1 MGLVISL
8 FSGKPHLM
16 TKLRLLWS
24 TILETSAGRVIRQT
38 IKGFFDDNGGIL
50 AGNLAYLS
58 LLTLFPFFIFCV
70 SLAGV
75 FGRTDE
81 GLEAVST
88 LISAVPAQVADVL
101 TGPITEVLAG
111 SAKRGLLTFGAIV
124 TIWTAANFIE
134 TVRVI
139 VLVAY
144 DQTSTRSLWFQRLQ
158 SSLLV
163 IASALILFSSMIV
176 QFVLNTAQKLL
187 QTYLPWFTGIID
199 FMKIIGTGVA
209 PVILVLGLY
218 GIFRALTPKE
228 ALPVRHWPGALLTA
242 VIWIAASQILPRV
255 LTMMGSYNVTYGSL
269 AGIIITLLFFYVL
282 GIGLVL
288 GAQLNAALR
297 LEALRQTET
306 VS

>member
-1 MGLVISL
+1 
-8 FSGKPHLM
+8 M
-16 TKLRLLWS
+16 TRLRILWS
-24 TILETSAGRVIRQT
+24 QLLSTPAGRVISQT
-38 IKGFFDDNGGIL
+38 VKGFFEDNGGIL

-70 SLAGV
+70 SLAGF
-75 FGRTDE
+75 FGRTNE
-81 GLEAVST
+81 GLEAVQT
-88 LISAVPAQVADVL
+88 LMSSVPSQVADVL
-101 TGPITEVLAG
+101 VAPINQVLAT

-139 VLVAY
+139 VLLAY
-144 DQTSTRSLWFQRLQ
+144 DQSSERSLWFQRLQ
-158 SSLLV
+158 STLLV

-176 QFVLNTAQKLL
+176 QFILNTAQKVLT
-187 QTYLPWFTGIID
+187 TYLPWFTGIID
-199 FMKIIGTGVA
+199 FMKIISTGIA

-242 VIWIAASQILPRV
+242 VVWIAATQLLPV
-255 LTMMGSYNVTYGSL
+255 ALSVMGSYNVTYGSL

-297 LEALRQTET
+297 LERLRFAET

>member
-1 MGLVISL
+1 
-8 FSGKPHLM
+8 M
-16 TKLRLLWS
+16 TRLRLLWS
-24 TILETSAGRVIRQT
+24 SLLETRTGRVICQT
-38 IKGFFDDNGGIL
+38 VKGFFSDNGGIL
-50 AGNLAYLS
+50 AGNLAYMS

-70 SLAGV
+70 SLAGF
-75 FGRTDE
+75 FGRTEE
-81 GLEAVST
+81 GLEAVAT
-88 LISAVPAQVADVL
+88 LISSVPSQVADVL
-101 TGPITEVLAG
+101 TGPIKEVLAG

-124 TIWTAANFIE
+124 TIWTAANFVE

-144 DQTSTRSLWFQRLQ
+144 DQTATRSLWFQRLQ
-158 SSLLV
+158 STLLV
-163 IASALILFSSMIV
+163 IASALVLFSSMIV
-176 QFVLNTAQKLL
+176 QFILNTTQKLIES
-187 QTYLPWFTGIID
+187 YLPWFTSVID

-209 PVILVLGLY
+209 PVMLVLGLY
-218 GIFRALTPKE
+218 GIFRALTPRE

-242 VIWIAASQILPRV
+242 LVWIAATQLLPV
-255 LTMMGSYNVTYGSL
+255 ALTMMGSYNLTYGSL

-297 LEALRQTET
+297 LDALRQAET

>member
-1 MGLVISL
+1 
-8 FSGKPHLM
+8 M
-16 TKLRLLWS
+16 TRLRLLWS
-24 TILETSAGRVIRQT
+24 RLVDNPAGRVTRQT
-38 IKGFFDDNGGIL
+38 VKGFFDDNGGIL
-50 AGNLAYLS
+50 AGNLAYMS

-70 SLAGV
+70 SLAGF
-75 FGRTDE
+75 FGRTAE
-81 GLEAVST
+81 GLEAVQT
-88 LISAVPAQVADVL
+88 LLSSIPPQVADVL
-101 TGPITEVLAG
+101 AGPITQVLEG

-139 VLVAY
+139 VLVAF
-144 DQTSTRSLWFQRLQ
+144 DQTSERSLWFQRLQ
-158 SSLLV
+158 STLLV

-176 QFVLNTAQKLL
+176 QFILNTTQKVIE
-187 QTYLPWFTGIID
+187 TWLPWFTGIID
-199 FMKIIGTGVA
+199 LMKIIGTGVA
-209 PVILVLGLY
+209 PAILVIGLY

-242 VIWIAASQILPRV
+242 AVWMAASQLLPIV
-255 LTMMGSYNVTYGSL
+255 LSMMGSYSLTYGSL

-288 GAQLNAALR
+288 GAQLNAAIRLERLR
-297 LEALRQTET
+297 LAET

>member
-1 MGLVISL
+1 
-8 FSGKPHLM
+8 M
-16 TKLRLLWS
+16 TRLRTLWSRLL
-24 TILETSAGRVIRQT
+24 ETPAGRIIRKT
-38 IKGFFDDNGGIL
+38 VEGFFDDNGGIL

-70 SLAGV
+70 SLAGF

-81 GLEAVST
+81 GLEAVHT
-88 LISAVPAQVADVL
+88 LLGSIPPQVADVL
-101 TGPITEVLAG
+101 AAPINEVLAG

-124 TIWTAANFIE
+124 TTWTAANFIE
-134 TVRVI
+134 TVRII

-144 DQTSTRSLWFQRLQ
+144 DQTSERSLWFQRLQ
-158 SSLLV
+158 STLLV
-163 IASALILFSSMIV
+163 IASALVLFASMIV
-176 QFVLNTAQKLL
+176 QFILNTAQKVL

-242 VIWIAASQILPRV
+242 VVWIAATQLLPIA
-255 LTMMGSYNVTYGSL
+255 LSLMGSYNLTYGSL

-288 GAQLNAALR
+288 GAQFNAALR
-297 LEALRQTET
+297 LERLRLAET

>member
-1 MGLVISL
+1 
-8 FSGKPHLM
+8 M
-16 TKLRLLWS
+16 TRLRNLWS
-24 TILETSAGRVIRQT
+24 NLLDTPVGRVTRQT
-38 IKGFFDDNGGIL
+38 VKGFFDDNGGIL
-50 AGNLAYLS
+50 AGNLAYMS

-70 SLAGV
+70 SLAGF

-81 GLEAVST
+81 GLKAVQT
-88 LISAVPAQVADVL
+88 LMSSIPPQVADVL
-101 TGPITEVLAG
+101 MTPVNEVLA
-111 SAKRGLLTFGAIV
+111 SSVKRGLLTFGAIV

-144 DQTSTRSLWFQRLQ
+144 DQTSERSLWFQRLQ
-158 SSLLV
+158 STLLV
-163 IASALILFSSMIV
+163 IVSALILFSSMIV
-176 QFVLNTAQKLL
+176 QFFLNTTQKVL
-187 QTYLPWFTGIID
+187 QTYLPWFTSIID

-209 PVILVLGLY
+209 PVILVIGLY
-218 GIFRALTPKE
+218 GIFRALTPKV

-242 VIWIAASQILPRV
+242 AVWIAATQILPV
-255 LTMMGSYNVTYGSL
+255 ALTLMGSYSLTYGSL

-297 LEALRQTET
+297 LERLRLAET

>member
-1 MGLVISL
+1 
-8 FSGKPHLM
+8 M
-16 TKLRLLWS
+16 TRLRFLKAA
-24 TILETSAGRVIRQT
+24 ILETSAGRVIRQT
-38 IKGFFDDNGGIL
+38 VKGFFDDNGGIL

-70 SLAGV
+70 SLAGA

-81 GLEAVST
+81 GLEAVAA

-111 SAKRGLLTFGAIV
+111 SARRGLLTFGAIV

-134 TVRVI
+134 TVRVV

-144 DQTSTRSLWFQRLQ
+144 DQTTSRSLWFQRLQ
-158 SSLLV
+158 STLLV

-218 GIFRALTPKE
+218 GIFRALTPRE
-228 ALPVRHWPGALLTA
+228 ALPSRHWPGALLTA
-242 VIWIAASQILPRV
+242 AIWIAATQILPRA

-297 LEALRQTET
+297 LEALRQAET
-306 VS
+306 LS

>member
-1 MGLVISL
+1 
-8 FSGKPHLM
+8 M
-16 TKLRLLWS
+16 TRLRILWS
-24 TILETSAGRVIRQT
+24 NLLDTPVGRVTRQT
-38 IKGFFDDNGGIL
+38 VKGFFDDNGGIL
-50 AGNLAYLS
+50 AGNLAYMS

-70 SLAGV
+70 SLAGF

-81 GLEAVST
+81 GLKAVQT
-88 LISAVPAQVADVL
+88 LMSSIPPQVADVL
-101 TGPITEVLAG
+101 MTPVNEVLA
-111 SAKRGLLTFGAIV
+111 SSVKRGLLTFGAIV

-144 DQTSTRSLWFQRLQ
+144 DQTSERSLWFQRLQ
-158 SSLLV
+158 STLLV
-163 IASALILFSSMIV
+163 IVSALILFSSMIV
-176 QFVLNTAQKLL
+176 QFILNTTQKVL
-187 QTYLPWFTGIID
+187 QTYLPWFTSIID

-209 PVILVLGLY
+209 PVILVIGLY
-218 GIFRALTPKE
+218 GIFRALTPKV

-242 VIWIAASQILPRV
+242 AVWIAATQILPV
-255 LTMMGSYNVTYGSL
+255 ALTLMGSYSLTYGSL

-297 LEALRQTET
+297 LERLRLAET